1 MADVPLFDMNLQQLK
16 EERDHQEELI
26 KSEWDEKRPDQSFI
40 QSCYKEMKLRRR
52 TPLQADGVSKAPPH
66 ESGTR

>member
-1 MADVPLFDMNLQQLK
+1 LCFHGEKQVRKFSEIAYLFFNTF
-16 EERDHQEELI
+16 
-26 KSEWDEKRPDQSFI
+26 SEK
-40 QSCYKEMKLRRR
+40 MKLRRR

>member
-1 MADVPLFDMNLQQLK
+1 MADEND
-16 EERDHQEELI
+16 
-26 KSEWDEKRPDQSFI
+26 
-40 QSCYKEMKLRRR
+40 CGTMKLRRR